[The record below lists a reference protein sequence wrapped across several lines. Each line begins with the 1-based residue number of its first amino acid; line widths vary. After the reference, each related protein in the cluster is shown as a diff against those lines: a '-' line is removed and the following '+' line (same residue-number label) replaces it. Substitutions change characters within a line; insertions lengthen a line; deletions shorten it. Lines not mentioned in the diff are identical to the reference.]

1 MVLEFIQSYLN
12 GNAWEKLCDSC
23 YRSRYQENGYQEL
36 PAAVG
41 GDGGIEGYTMNGIV
55 YQCYCPEREY
65 SDDELYNHMRDK
77 MTRDIKKC

>member
-55 YQCYCPEREY
+55 YQCYCQNENIQMMNYTIICVIR
-65 SDDELYNHMRDK
+65 
-77 MTRDIKKC
+77 